1 MESDCAGLKGRK
13 AAFISRNIRSTV
25 SKDSITV
32 PAVKSED
39 IVYVS
44 RYSLLNLK
52 SVFSIFIVAQCSNY
66 FM

>member
-1 MESDCAGLKGRK
+1 M
-13 AAFISRNIRSTV
+13 

-32 PAVKSED
+32 SAVKSED
-39 IVYVS
+39 IVCVS

-52 SVFSIFIVAQCSNY
+52 SVFSVFIVAQCSNY